1 MNKWITDKRPNT
13 DRMIVMLWQ
22 DSYGNRDFVIGS
34 YDTKRN
40 IYYEHRNFI
49 DLCEDEWVEIPNYG
63 RIIGWMPL
71 PNKDVKF
78 QEGD

>member
-1 MNKWITDKRPNT
+1 MNKWIMNENPKNNEMILILCE
-13 DRMIVMLWQ
+13 DRH
-22 DSYGNRDFVIGS
+22 GNRDFVIGS